1 MSAGNVAITV
11 RKMKTGELG
20 QVAAILNQEIHK
32 HASVGELLEWLKSIG
47 STGGD
52 NIYAPWYLAVNRVGG
67 EIIGFIRYGAHDF
80 KFENRR
86 VMIANSLLAVKKDY
100 HGMGVGTK
108 LVETSLSK
116 ICRRWRTR
124 RIEPVMVIVEA
135 DEPNRVARRFYEKVL
150 EKPGSFL
157 MENVW
162 GPDRGTVLYFKKLP
176 SNR

>member
-1 MSAGNVAITV
+1 MPAGNVAITV

-20 QVAAILNQEIHK
+20 QVAAILKAEIHQ
-32 HASVGELLEWLKSIG
+32 HASVGELLEWLRSIG
-47 STGGD
+47 AAGGD
-52 NIYAPWYLAVNRVGG
+52 NIYAAWYLAVNRASR
-67 EIIGFIRYGAHDF
+67 EIIGFIRYDAHDF
-80 KFENRR
+80 EFENRR
-86 VMIANSLLAVKKDY
+86 VMISISLLAVKKDC

-108 LVETSLSK
+108 LVEASLGK

-135 DEPNRVARRFYEKVL
+135 DEPNHVARRFYEKVL

-157 MENVW
+157 IENVW

-176 SNR
+176 PKS